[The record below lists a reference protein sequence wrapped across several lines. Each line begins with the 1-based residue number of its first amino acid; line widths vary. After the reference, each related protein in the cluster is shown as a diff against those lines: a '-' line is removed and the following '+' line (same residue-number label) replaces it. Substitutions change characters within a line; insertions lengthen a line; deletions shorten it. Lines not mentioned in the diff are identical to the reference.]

1 MLISEILSYLE
12 NVKVVSENLFRA
24 NCPACNDTKGHLYIS
39 EEKGKILTDCKR
51 GCSFSAIV
59 QASGLKATDFF
70 NDDDNKRTQNSK
82 PRWNLLRTHN
92 YTDSAGNIIAK
103 KEIYDKGNGE
113 KSAVWHR
120 FEGGKFIKGLQGK
133 KMPLY
138 HLHKFI
144 NAKKSVPL
152 YIVEGEKDVETME
165 RMGLIATTSPNG
177 AGSKWSKAHNKYLSG
192 WNVIILADNDEAG
205 KKHAQ
210 QTAETICRDVKALK
224 LIPSAAVYPALK
236 KKGDISDIA
245 IEIGIENTRNLL
257 IETQKKTPVY
267 NADSVVGSLIA
278 EEQAEKVNF
287 YMWDDT
293 GNAEMFVDLNGENI
307 RYNYVRKKWLVYD
320 GKKWAFSFE
329 DKEIGFFVDKTLK
342 HMTDVIL
349 KSMEKANNENKDGY
363 ELHDTDGYKKHIK
376 ATRSNKGRN
385 NMLDIARHHVAVTPQ
400 QLDENDLL
408 FNCQNGTLNLET
420 LEFQPHNR
428 LDYITRI
435 SSVEYNPTA
444 RSPLFE
450 KFISDIMQ
458 NDAELIEYLQK
469 VLGYCLTGLTREECF
484 FIFYGLTTRN
494 GKSTLLETFSYLL
507 GDTDGYSV
515 SVAPSTLI
523 ERNAGGASPEI
534 LHIKGARLMRCG
546 ELKAEAM
553 LDDTFIK
560 SITGNDMITARAL
573 YGECE
578 EFRCKAK
585 LIANTNGLPPTKN
598 NDLFKSGRVFVVPF
612 SRHFTEEEQDKDLK
626 RKFRQPENLSGILN
640 FCIEGL
646 KKYYQDGLKPP
657 PAVVKATEEYQQDN
671 DKIKQFFD
679 DCMIQDGTNT
689 PVSEIY
695 PVYKLWC
702 TENGYK
708 TEGKRVFMNKMRE
721 NPYFANKAKVRG
733 IPFCNVIKAHS
744 VKQEIKEK
752 YNIC

>member
-1 MLISEILSYLE
+1 MDFLSILNYFK
-12 NVKVVSENLFRA
+12 NVKFVSENLYRA
-24 NCPACNDTKGHLYIS
+24 DCPACSDTKQHLYIS
-39 EEKGKILTDCKR
+39 KKDSKILVDCKK
-51 GCSFSAIV
+51 GCSFSEIV
-59 QASGLKATDFF
+59 KASNLKASDFF
-70 NDDDNKRTQNSK
+70 NDDTSNKK

-92 YTDSAGNIIAK
+92 YTDEAGRTIAK
-103 KEIYDKGNGE
+103 KEIYDKGDGD
-113 KSAVWHR
+113 KTAIWYR
-120 FEGGKFIKGLQGK
+120 AEGKKFVKGLNGL

-144 NAKKSVPL
+144 NAPKSVPL

-165 RMGLIATTSPNG
+165 RLGLIATTSPNG
-177 AGSKWSKAHNKYLSG
+177 AGSKWSKAHNKYLDG
-192 WNVIILADNDEAG
+192 WNVVILADNDEAG
-205 KKHAQ
+205 RKHAE
-210 QTAETICRDVKALK
+210 QTARTIAGTVKALK
-224 LIPSAAVYPALK
+224 VIQSAEVYPDLK
-236 KKGDISDIA
+236 KKGDISDIVK
-245 IEIGIENTRNLL
+245 EIGAEQAKARL
-257 IETQKKTPVY
+257 IETQKKTPVFSP
-267 NADSVVGSLIA
+267 DSETAPFITA
-278 EEQAEKVNF
+278 EQEQPETKF

-293 GNAEMFVDLNGENI
+293 GNAEMFVNLYGENI

-342 HMTDVIL
+342 HMNDNIL
-349 KSMEKANNENKDGY
+349 SAMEKANKQDEA
-363 ELHDTDGYKKHIK
+363 LHDTEGYKKHIK

-385 NMLDIARHHVAVTPQ
+385 NMLDISRHHVGIEPKD
-400 QLDENDLL
+400 LDENDLL
-408 FNCQNGTLNLET
+408 FNCQNGTLDLET
-420 LEFQPHNR
+420 FEFKPHNR
-428 LDYITRI
+428 LDYITKI
-435 SSVEYNPTA
+435 SSVEYNPNA
-444 RSPLFE
+444 KSPLFE
-450 KFISDIMQ
+450 KFIADIMQ

-523 ERNAGGASPEI
+523 ERNSGGASPEI

-585 LIANTNGLPPTKN
+585 LIANTNGLPPTKS

-612 SRHFTEEEQDKDLK
+612 GRHFTEEEQDKDLK
-626 RKFRQPENLSGILN
+626 SKFRQPENLSGILN

-646 KKYYQDGLKPP
+646 KKYYKDGLKPP
-657 PAVVKATEEYQQDN
+657 ASVLKATEEYQQEN
-671 DKIKQFFD
+671 DKLKQFFD
-679 DCMIQDGTNT
+679 DCMIQDGSNT

-702 TENGYK
+702 IENGYK
-708 TEGKRVFMNKMRE
+708 AEGKRSFMNKMRE
-721 NPYFANKAKVRG
+721 KKEFADMGKVKGKLFHNVLKSYSINKDTL
-733 IPFCNVIKAHS
+733 
-744 VKQEIKEK
+744 EK
-752 YNIC
+752 YKL